1 MSKSDE
7 SFEQLVKDYDYV
19 LEMKQTYDEAVER
32 FRDEEGIDFGPFICI
47 ENTAIALDLLSFNL
61 GKLIELAQLIAK
73 EENNDQIN

>member
-32 FRDEEGIDFGPFICI
+32 FRD
-47 ENTAIALDLLSFNL
+47 
-61 GKLIELAQLIAK
+61 
-73 EENNDQIN
+73 